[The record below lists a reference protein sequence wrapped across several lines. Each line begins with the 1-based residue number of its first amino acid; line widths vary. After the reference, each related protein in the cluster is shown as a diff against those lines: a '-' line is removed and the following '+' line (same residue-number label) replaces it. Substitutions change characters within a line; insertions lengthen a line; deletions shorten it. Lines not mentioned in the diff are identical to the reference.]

1 MSSLERLAAA
11 APAATLPSSAWKGRR
26 HAEDRLYLM
35 VRDPHSAF
43 AAWEITPALHR
54 RAEAVARAAD
64 AAIAYQ
70 LRVERRRDGEAPAS
84 IAAIADLPDAL
95 GGEGWY
101 FELPQSGGEC
111 RAALGVVLPGG
122 FEPLLHSRWIPV
134 PPDGACAE
142 TGEWDPNEGDLE
154 WFDRLAGPTRPGLGS
169 SFGSSARRYLG
180 ASGPP
185 EWRP

>member
-11 APAATLPSSAWKGRR
+11 APAAAPPASAWKGRR

-35 VRDPHSAF
+35 ARDPHSAF
-43 AAWEITPALHR
+43 AAWEITPGLHR

-70 LRVERRRDGEAPAS
+70 LRVERRRDGGAPAP
-84 IAAIADLPDAL
+84 IAAVADLPDAV

-101 FELPQSGGEC
+101 FDLPQSGGEC
-111 RAALGVVLPGG
+111 RAVLGVVLPGG

-134 PPDGACAE
+134 PPDGPCAE
-142 TGEWDPNEGDLE
+142 TGEWDPNRGDLE
-154 WFDRLAGPTRPGLGS
+154 VVDC
-169 SFGSSARRYLG
+169 SADHPVPDSEAHSGVRRGVTLG